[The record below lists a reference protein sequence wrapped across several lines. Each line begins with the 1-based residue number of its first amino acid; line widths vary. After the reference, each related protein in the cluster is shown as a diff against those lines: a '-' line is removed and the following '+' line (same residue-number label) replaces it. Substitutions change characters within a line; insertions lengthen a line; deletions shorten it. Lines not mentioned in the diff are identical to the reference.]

1 MKEWLK
7 ISYNKILLC
16 VLLVLIVVNV
26 MATLGHFELLEKLTK
41 SLLIPIFLMYFL
53 ARHKRIEAAVV
64 GFLIFSF
71 LGDLSSVFFDNE
83 LLIESSS
90 IAYFLS
96 YVCLVYV
103 AITRIHKI
111 NFDKIIGA
119 YLTVVFAINAYFMYV
134 LFTVLQ
140 TQIADEVEVIAFGA
154 RSIALVVL
162 AFVAFV
168 VYLNFE
174 TKQSIMFLVT
184 SLCFVFSDV
193 LFYISN
199 YYIYDWSFVLI
210 DRVLHAVGLFFLI
223 GCVVNESKMLN
234 NQSVKSRLSIER
246 ANNDPIA
253 A

>member
-1 MKEWLK
+1 
-7 ISYNKILLC
+7 
-16 VLLVLIVVNV
+16 

-53 ARHKRIEAAVV
+53 TRHKRIEAAVV

-140 TQIADEVEVIAFGA
+140 AQIADEVEVIAFGA

-246 ANNDPIA
+246 TNNDPIA